1 MIIVPIDSNG
11 YIIEYWIMGI
21 QQYFSYIMEVSLND
35 VESQNT
41 RENNQSATS
50 H

>member
-35 VESQNT
+35 VESLTFLLNFLT
-41 RENNQSATS
+41 K
-50 H
+50 